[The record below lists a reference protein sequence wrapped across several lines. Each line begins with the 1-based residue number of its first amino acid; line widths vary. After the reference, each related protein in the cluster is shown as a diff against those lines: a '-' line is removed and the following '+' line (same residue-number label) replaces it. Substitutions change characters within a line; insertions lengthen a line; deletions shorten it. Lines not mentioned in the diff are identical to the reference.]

1 MRSRTSDEP
10 CSGARTTPGPHRAPL
25 SRRPGDVGSVP
36 GRVRDRWRRA
46 SELVRGPPAP
56 IGRRCRPR
64 RRPARRSRAP
74 RCERIERCRS
84 EPSPRLGVEA
94 APLLPVR
101 RRRACC
107 RLCLRARRRPVRR
120 LRSPRPCSRCALP
133 GQRAQQRVQ
142 RASRRGM
149 SSLTPCRTPFR
160 GLFLGSAATFR
171 GGARRSRRAR
181 TGRRA
186 LGARRGTPQ
195 APVVR
200 PPAAAATRQRT
211 VEESAA
217 AMSNQPTAMTSAPA
231 RAQSVQFVAA
241 RNQPVDDEKVDRQDR
256 ERPQRLP
263 GNPASRR
270 FARHPTTPRSMT

>member
-1 MRSRTSDEP
+1 VQRRAHDARSSPRATQSAARRRRKRP
-10 CSGARTTPGPHRAPL
+10 GARTRSL
-25 SRRPGDVGSVP
+25 
-36 GRVRDRWRRA
+36 RRA

-142 RASRRGM
+142 RASTPGHVEPHAISDAFPRPLPRQRRDLPG
-149 SSLTPCRTPFR
+149 R
-160 GLFLGSAATFR
+160 
-171 GGARRSRRAR
+171 RRSRRAR

>member
-1 MRSRTSDEP
+1 MQRRAHDARSSPRATQSAARRRRKRP
-10 CSGARTTPGPHRAPL
+10 GARTRSL
-25 SRRPGDVGSVP
+25 
-36 GRVRDRWRRA
+36 RRA

-142 RASRRGM
+142 RASTPGHVEPHAISDAFPRPLPRQRRDLPGRFTACPDGPPRARR
-149 SSLTPCRTPFR
+149 SSRHAS
-160 GLFLGSAATFR
+160 GAGSAASRR
-171 GGARRSRRAR
+171 GGNSATHRGGVGSRHVQPAHRHDECARPRAVSPVRRCA
-181 TGRRA
+181 
-186 LGARRGTPQ
+186 
-195 APVVR
+195 
-200 PPAAAATRQRT
+200 
-211 VEESAA
+211 
-217 AMSNQPTAMTSAPA
+217 
-231 RAQSVQFVAA
+231 
-241 RNQPVDDEKVDRQDR
+241 
-256 ERPQRLP
+256 
-263 GNPASRR
+263 
-270 FARHPTTPRSMT
+270 